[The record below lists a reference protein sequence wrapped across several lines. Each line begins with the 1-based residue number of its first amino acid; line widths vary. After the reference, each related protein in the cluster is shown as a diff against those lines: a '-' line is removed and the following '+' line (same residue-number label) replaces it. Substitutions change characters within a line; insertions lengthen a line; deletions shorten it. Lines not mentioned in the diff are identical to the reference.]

1 MNQSQSKKPAE
12 ASNGRSFVSKLIALA
27 QTDFCP
33 SFNVYVYW
41 LKQPVGWFVVA
52 LVCSVLI
59 GAFFSPIGWAVAA
72 GLSAI
77 LLLGLG
83 FPWLATQLLRCELRC
98 ETNELHEGDQANLVL
113 KVRNPLPLP
122 VLGLVIEDYFQTTMP
137 DGQAVEVEQPR
148 FECGLAR
155 VPAFSSAEYLLP
167 IQPEYRGRYPDNEPS
182 IACGFPFGI
191 YTARKSVGSVAPV
204 LVRPLLLP
212 IVGECEFTGT
222 EMAEVGDGN
231 RPSHHGDFL
240 GVREFQRGD
249 SLRSIHWVQSA
260 RLDELVVCERGG
272 PQKSPINLS
281 LSTARC
287 SGSALAAR
295 ENLAWRVRI
304 VATLVDL
311 LSARHIPIQ
320 LWIDDELRP
329 LPNGKATARSA
340 WDHLASIPLDSQ
352 GEFESN
358 SSSASSMP
366 SATKSFAPVTRRSP
380 GFTICPVLN
389 GSANS
394 ERYVS
399 VDMEFGDDMPAAFG
413 SDGCLIDL
421 DVAINEQLDQLL
433 AEVTR
438 DHAA

>member
-1 MNQSQSKKPAE
+1 MNQNQSNQPAE
-12 ASNGRSFVSKLIALA
+12 VPRGRSLVSKLVALA
-27 QTDFCP
+27 NTDFCP

-52 LVCSVLI
+52 LVCSILI
-59 GAFFSPIGWAVAA
+59 GAFFSPIGWAIAA

-83 FPWLATQLLRCELRC
+83 FPWLATRLLRCELRC
-98 ETNELHEGDQANLVL
+98 ETNELHEGDHANLVL

-122 VLGLVIEDYFQTTMP
+122 VLGLVVEDYFQT
-137 DGQAVEVEQPR
+137 AVPAGHTVESDQSR
-148 FECGLAR
+148 FECGLAK

-167 IQPEYRGRYPDNEPS
+167 IQPEYRGSYPNGEPS

-191 YTARKSVGSVAPV
+191 YTARKSVGTVAPV

-212 IVGECEFTGT
+212 IVGECEFTGNK
-222 EMAEVGDGN
+222 MAEVGDGN

-260 RLDELVVCERGG
+260 RLDSLVVCERGG

-281 LSTARC
+281 LSTVRC
-287 SGSALAAR
+287 AGSALEAR

-320 LWIDDELRP
+320 LWIDDELKP
-329 LPNGKATARSA
+329 LPNGKATAKAA
-340 WDHLASIPLDSQ
+340 WDHLASIPLDSVKETI
-352 GEFESN
+352 GTAD
-358 SSSASSMP
+358 ASSD
-366 SATKSFAPVTRRSP
+366 SGFLAKSSTPVARRSP
-380 GFTICPVLN
+380 GFTIFPLLD
-389 GSANS
+389 GRSNS
-394 ERYVS
+394 ERYIC
-399 VDMEFGDDMPAAFG
+399 VDMEFGEDSPAAFG
-413 SDGCLIDL
+413 NDGCLIDL
-421 DVAINEQLDQLL
+421 DVAIDEQLDQLL